1 MSDHPVQNLSSR
13 CTIRG
18 ADEASVHA
26 IFAMTPVAWR
36 RDLREMEAQ
45 FGAGRVA
52 ATVFFHR
59 DIFIRQKFAPPS
71 TYKSEPDP
79 GVLHPPLS
87 RERLN

>member
-1 MSDHPVQNLSSR
+1 VQNLSPR
-13 CTIRG
+13 CTHRA
-18 ADEASVHA
+18 ADEASLHA
-26 IFAMTPVAWR
+26 NLRNEIGTLAPRSA
-36 RDLREMEAQ
+36 RDGGLVRG
-45 FGAGRVA
+45 GAGGGG
-52 ATVFFHR
+52 VFSHR